1 MEITAITGYFGIRPR
16 TSVQS
21 AEKITARVF
30 ENRDSDGDNQ
40 ISVQELRNRSSL
52 LAKVDVNGDNF
63 VNQEELFAGLTK
75 RLEEKNDF
83 SFEVSLNINVIKANL
98 GDLLTSV
105 LNQSD
110 SGSLSNLLTTT
121 GVSTDNS
128 QINSNANER
137 YINALITAGI
147 DDGGFIGG
155 TGGLTTS
162 SELRD
167 VISPFRQLKTM
178 AGNYSSTCSPGSW
191 ELLKKMHLRYCR
203 SCNPS
208 PSKLLHRFFDSFDEA
223 IF

>member
-16 TSVQS
+16 TSIQS

-30 ENRDSDGDNQ
+30 ENRDSDGDKQ
-40 ISVQELRNRSSL
+40 LSVQQLRNRSSL
-52 LAKVDVNGDNF
+52 LAKVDANGDNF

-75 RLEEKNDF
+75 RLEEKSDF

-105 LNQSD
+105 LNRSD
-110 SGSLSNLLTTT
+110 SGSLSNLPTTDR
-121 GVSTDNS
+121 VSTDSS

-147 DDGGFIGG
+147 DDGGFTGG

-167 VISPFRQLKTM
+167 AISPISTTQNDGRQLLLNLLTST
-178 AGNYSSTCSPGSW
+178 SS
-191 ELLKKMHLRYCR
+191 LAR
-203 SCNPS
+203 
-208 PSKLLHRFFDSFDEA
+208 
-223 IF
+223 

>member
-30 ENRDSDGDNQ
+30 ENRDNDGDNQ
-40 ISVQELRNRSSL
+40 LSVQELRNRSRL
-52 LAKVDVNGDNF
+52 MAKVDANGDNF

-75 RLEEKNDF
+75 RLEEKSDF

-105 LNQSD
+105 LNRSD
-110 SGSLSNLLTTT
+110 SGSLNNLLTTR

-162 SELRD
+162 SELGD
-167 VISPFRQLKTM
+167 VISPISTTQNDGRQLLLNLLTR
-178 AGNYSSTCSPGSW
+178 
-191 ELLKKMHLRYCR
+191 ELDTPEEDALAIL
-203 SCNPS
+203 SVLQS
-208 PSKLLHRFFDSFDEA
+208 QSFQTVA
-223 IF
+223 